1 MWLFEP
7 EYERVPV
14 MAQTADPLTSHQP
27 PIQPS
32 MSLPFATE
40 MKKTEQ
46 AKNALKWVRM
56 IMKDPEETITLTEA
70 LVAHSDRTDKEVDSP
85 AANRMLDAYI
95 ND

>member
-1 MWLFEP
+1 
-7 EYERVPV
+7 
-14 MAQTADPLTSHQP
+14 
-27 PIQPS
+27 
-32 MSLPFATE
+32 
-40 MKKTEQ
+40 MKKTEK